1 LCPRAVEQT
10 FVKLKIIYKWQQIL
24 SVVSSFY
31 VATSGENNHCVHH
44 GLVVKQIKVCPENI
58 LEKGRGGFSQ
68 VNFQRGECTFCAYCV
83 DHCPNNALQRTNGP
97 PWQIKAHIDTQCLIK
112 QGITCVTCHE
122 HCELEAIQFS
132 LDRVAIPTV
141 NLEICNGCGACY
153 QGCPVTAIIIKERA

>member
-1 LCPRAVEQT
+1 MATNPISRFQFLRGDFRGKQPLRPPWAGSEAE
-10 FVKLKIIYKWQQIL
+10 FVINCQRC
-24 SVVSSFY
+24 
-31 VATSGENNHCVHH
+31 GEC
-44 GLVVKQIKVCPENI
+44 IKVCPENI

-68 VNFQRGECTFCAYCV
+68 VNFQRGECTFCGYCV